1 MHYAYMIHFFPFNK
15 SCLEETFQKPLGDP
29 DGSFKAKNEVFQSQK
44 FPFFS
49 RGLNRDVFSSSSSSQ
64 KGGGEKFHCG
74 FFWGKEIV
82 VIVFQEFL
90 FRENALLLSR
100 PRRNKIINKLAF
112 CFEYMPPTIVLVFFA
127 DHINKLKIKL
137 HALVQIFKKI
147 IIKTSFYSI
156 FPSSSH
162 VHGSVVFFNCTSFFL
177 STHRNNCSQT
187 RHFSEQQKNSLLR
200 SRANKG
206 SVFSHTWKNNLLS
219 RFFDADFF
227 ISFFTHAAALGAQIS
242 TESWMN
248 LALEFAK
255 NSFVSPQIFVQ
266 HYSTNITWHLE
277 HFQNCSKVT

>member
-1 MHYAYMIHFFPFNK
+1 MHIWYTFFRSTKVAWKKLSK
-15 SCLEETFQKPLGDP
+15 SLWATPMDHSRQKTR
-29 DGSFKAKNEVFQSQK
+29 FFRAKN

-49 RGLNRDVFSSSSSSQ
+49 RRLNRDVFSSSSSSQ